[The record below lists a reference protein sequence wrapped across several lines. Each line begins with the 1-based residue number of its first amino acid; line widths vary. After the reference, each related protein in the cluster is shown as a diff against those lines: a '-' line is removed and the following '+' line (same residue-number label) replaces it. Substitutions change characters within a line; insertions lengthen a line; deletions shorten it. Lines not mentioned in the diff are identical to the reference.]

1 MSKFFLAPG
10 TVERYIAPYKLRNA
24 KYLARWMVRAIVVVC
39 VIGFVSGFVRGMM
52 Q

>member
-10 TVERYIAPYKLRNA
+10 TVERYKTPYKLRNA
-24 KYLARWMVRAIVVVC
+24 KYLVRWMVRAIVLVC
-39 VIGFVSGFVRGMM
+39 VIGFVSGFVRGLL